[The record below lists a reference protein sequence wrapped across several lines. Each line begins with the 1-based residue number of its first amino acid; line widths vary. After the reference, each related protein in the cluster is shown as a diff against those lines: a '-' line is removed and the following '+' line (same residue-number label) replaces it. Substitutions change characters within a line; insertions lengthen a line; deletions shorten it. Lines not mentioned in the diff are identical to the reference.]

1 MFIFQAI
8 HGRIICH
15 ILFKRQF
22 MGNDSTNIKELIKRL
37 QNGERLSSE
46 EMRIIANHV
55 AQLKFEKAQREK
67 RAQAAANGSEKKGL
81 SFHEQVAKAD
91 AEAKKNRL
99 KNNLEKH
106 SAKHNNIADEAA
118 LSSKARIISEDG
130 KAAFHEQVAKAEA
143 EAAKHDKSIR
153 KRAKEEKKLLKQEQ
167 KAKTRDEHS
176 RFNLKRDFRHPV

>member
-1 MFIFQAI
+1 
-8 HGRIICH
+8 
-15 ILFKRQF
+15 

-46 EMRIIANHV
+46 EMRIVANHV

-99 KNNLEKH
+99 KIL
-106 SAKHNNIADEAA
+106 
-118 LSSKARIISEDG
+118 
-130 KAAFHEQVAKAEA
+130 
-143 EAAKHDKSIR
+143 KSILLNTIPLLTKPR
-153 KRAKEEKKLLKQEQ
+153 LVARPVLLAKMVRLLFMNKLLELKLKLQSTINQYEKEQ
-167 KAKTRDEHS
+167 KK
-176 RFNLKRDFRHPV
+176 KRNF

>member
-1 MFIFQAI
+1 
-8 HGRIICH
+8 
-15 ILFKRQF
+15 

-46 EMRIIANHV
+46 EMRIVANHV

-106 SAKHNNIADEAA
+106 SAKHNTTADEAS
-118 LSSKARIISEDG
+118 LSSKARII
-130 KAAFHEQVAKAEA
+130 AKMV
-143 EAAKHDKSIR
+143 R
-153 KRAKEEKKLLKQEQ
+153 LLFMNKLLELKLKLQSTINQYEKEQ
-167 KAKTRDEHS
+167 KK
-176 RFNLKRDFRHPV
+176 KRNF